1 MKFPSQTFFFLPDFP
16 PKVKVLRLTPKPS
29 SQVLDRAISTFWTF
43 IPDPTEFPSRL
54 KLGTGKTAALIS
66 PLTAYILK
74 GWKKK
79 RLLTSPVWVF
89 NLLGSISVKG
99 SLEAFF
105 FFSCL
110 SLQCFFL
117 CCWSVQPHW
126 RSAGDLWIS
135 RAPQQIPLICTSPP
149 VLPQGSFAQ
158 ISAWF
163 QLIYMTRLLLCLQ
176 GLLLCSLACWLD
188 FWYIKDNEL
197 LCFSFSLSP
206 SFFEGGLKISSSSQ
220 MSK

>member
-105 FFSCL
+105 FFFLLVFAMFL
-110 SLQCFFL
+110 SLLLISSASLAFSWWPVDIEGSPTDPSDLHKSSCFATGKL
-117 CCWSVQPHW
+117 CS
-126 RSAGDLWIS
+126 D
-135 RAPQQIPLICTSPP
+135 IC
-149 VLPQGSFAQ
+149 L
-158 ISAWF
+158 ISAH
-163 QLIYMTRLLLCLQ
+163 LHDKAATLPART
-176 GLLLCSLACWLD
+176 LAL
-188 FWYIKDNEL
+188 
-197 LCFSFSLSP
+197 
-206 SFFEGGLKISSSSQ
+206 
-220 MSK
+220 